1 MLTFAA
7 HVELMNKLNCMFF
20 RANTSVLVFLGL
32 EKLHRNL

>member
-7 HVELMNKLNCMFF
+7 HVKNKLNCMLF
-20 RANTSVLVFLGL
+20 RANTSVLVILGL